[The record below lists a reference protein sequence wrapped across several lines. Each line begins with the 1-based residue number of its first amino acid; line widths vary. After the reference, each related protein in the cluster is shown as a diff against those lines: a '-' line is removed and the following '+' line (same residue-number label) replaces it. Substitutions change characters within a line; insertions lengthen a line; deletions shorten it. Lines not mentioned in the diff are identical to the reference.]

1 MEPINKV
8 IEDVKHRFEK
18 IGLYMVD
25 VNVATT
31 DADAVGHNL
40 GEDEGELKEDFR
52 KKMADGEAMWIMN
65 GVFTIGAQAF
75 EDRVLNP
82 EADKENTDFLIA
94 VPSEIELIREKMIR
108 EGLSAFEPDEDET

>member
-8 IEDVKHRFEK
+8 IDDVKHRFEK

-31 DADAVGHNL
+31 DQDAVGHDL
-40 GEDEGELKEDFR
+40 GEDEGQIKEDFR

-65 GVFTIGAQAF
+65 GVFTIGDQAF
-75 EDRVLNP
+75 SDRVLNP
-82 EADKENTDFLIA
+82 EAEADDTAFKIA
-94 VPSEIELIREKMIR
+94 APSEMDILREKMRR
-108 EGLSAFEPDEDET
+108 EGLSAFEPDEEE